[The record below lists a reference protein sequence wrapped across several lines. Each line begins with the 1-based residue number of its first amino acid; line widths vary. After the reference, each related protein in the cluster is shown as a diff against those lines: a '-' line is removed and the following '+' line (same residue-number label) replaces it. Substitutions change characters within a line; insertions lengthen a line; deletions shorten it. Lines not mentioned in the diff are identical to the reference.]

1 MRLFLLSICFI
12 CSNLISDELVFTCEN
27 YYSYKLVNLENAQK
41 SYFKYKKDN
50 WTEIKSFNISGK
62 NLELFIP
69 NMKYLACSDESL
81 TVCKY
86 SIRINDFKS
95 KRPTV
100 NEVVLNDCYIGT
112 MGCNEY
118 KKGLELNQSFC
129 KLN

>member
-12 CSNLISDELVFTCEN
+12 CSNLISGELVFTCDN
-27 YYSYKLVNLENAQK
+27 NYSYKLVNLKNTQK
-41 SYFKYKKDN
+41 TFFRYKKDN
-50 WTEIKSFNISGK
+50 WKEVKNFNVTGK
-62 NLELFIP
+62 NIELFIP
-69 NMKYLACSDESL
+69 DMEYLACSDQSL